1 LDSQRIIASEGRIA
15 GSIVSEHD
23 QFRELIEAH
32 ALGSLDEQEHAAFD
46 AHLAAGCTDCA
57 KALAEARWLVTQL
70 VYLAP
75 PAEPSEMLR
84 ARVLQK
90 VRAEAGTATAQA
102 QTARPSKTAVPLWL
116 WAGVAALLVFSVYST
131 WRARQLEGNI
141 QALVGVLDDQAKQNK
156 NLLQEL
162 VAAKHEAHILTDPA
176 SKKFTIWPS
185 DKEMP
190 KLEAAWHP
198 AMGIYVTGQQVP
210 MPSGNRVLQL
220 WLIPKAPGGKPMPS
234 HTFWPDAKGKV
245 DLMVSDP
252 PEVMAETKALAIT
265 EEPAGGSAQPTS
277 TPMWVGGVS

>member
-1 LDSQRIIASEGRIA
+1 M
-15 GSIVSEHD
+15 SEHD
-23 QFRELIEAH
+23 QFRELIEAY
-32 ALGSLDEQEHAAFD
+32 ALGALDEQERATLD
-46 AHLAAGCTDCA
+46 AHLAAGCPDCA
-57 KALAEARWLVTQL
+57 KALEEARSLVTQL

-75 PAEPSEMLR
+75 PAEPSDMLR
-84 ARVLQK
+84 ARLLQT
-90 VRAEAGTATAQA
+90 VRAEAGTARA
-102 QTARPSKTAVPLWL
+102 ARPYKARAAVPYWL
-116 WAGVAALLVFSVYST
+116 WAGVAALLLVTVYST
-131 WRARQLEGNI
+131 WNAQRLQKEI
-141 QALVGVLDDQAKQNK
+141 QAVNERAAAELKQREQ
-156 NLLQEL
+156 LQQEL
-162 VAAKHEAHILTDPA
+162 TAAKHEAHILTDPD

-185 DKEMP
+185 DKQMP

-198 AMGIYVTGQQVP
+198 EMGIYVTGQQVP

-220 WLIPKAPGGKPMPS
+220 WLIPKAPGSKPMPS